1 MSVECYYFGFSVD
14 FLFSDYHTSLCPAD
28 PLLNE
33 GSGGSGE
40 AGDDLLDLAT
50 TTSTSTPTSGSPSD
64 VTTVVS
70 SVLREVLLTTTSIS
84 TQDQPASVVPGIV
97 AYRLYIFVAVL
108 LALVAVAVG
117 ICVYIKFFHARNE
130 SVAITPP
137 TR

>member
-1 MSVECYYFGFSVD
+1 MSVECCYFGFSVD

-28 PLLNE
+28 PWQNE

-40 AGDDLLDLAT
+40 AGVDFLDTAT
-50 TTSTSTPTSGSPSD
+50 MTSTSTPTPSPSD

-84 TQDQPASVVPGIV
+84 TQGQPASVVSGIV
-97 AYRLYIFVAVL
+97 AHRLYIFVAVL